1 MLARSANLHARVDP
15 KIKEEAQLAADDED

>member
-15 KIKEEAQLAADDED
+15 KIKEEAELAADDED